1 MTRGQFIEMVKA
13 EQEQLRRF
21 LLSLCCGNRYE
32 ADDIAQ
38 DALVK
43 AYLSDAKYKEQGRSK
58 VWLYRIAYYTFIDA
72 RRSRSETLPLELAQ
86 YQQDETFA
94 ADRDLRY
101 QPLYAALNEL
111 QPKERSVILL
121 FYIQGYSVIE
131 IAEIVDETEDAVKK
145 QLSRGRMKLKTI
157 LKDE

>member
-1 MTRGQFIEMVKA
+1 MTREQFIEMVRA
-13 EQEQLRRF
+13 EQKPLRRF
-21 LLSLCCGNRYE
+21 LLALCCGNRYE

-43 AYLSDAKYKEQGRSK
+43 AYLSVAKCKEQGRSK
-58 VWLYRIAYYTFIDA
+58 AWLYRIAYNTFIDA
-72 RRSRSETLPLELAQ
+72 KRSQPETLPVDSARH
-86 YQQDETFA
+86 QQDETFA

-101 QPLYAALNEL
+101 QSLYAALNEL
-111 QPKERSVILL
+111 QPKERSVML
-121 FYIQGYSVIE
+121 FYYIQGYSVRE